1 MRHPVRGTEVS
12 EEKLRYFLKQVTAN
26 LHETRARL
34 RELESAADE
43 PVAVVGLGCRY
54 PGGVRGPDDLWR
66 LVAEGTDAVG
76 AFPADRG
83 WDVRDLGTGHERQ
96 GGFVHDVPGFDAG
109 FFGISPR
116 EALAMDPQQRLLL
129 EVGWETLEHAG
140 VDPVSLRGS
149 RTGVYV
155 GATASG
161 YDWLT
166 RAHGGGEGHVVA
178 GSALSVLSGRLAYTL
193 GLAGPAVTVDTACS
207 SSLLAVH
214 LAARALRAGECS
226 LALAGG
232 VMVMVTPGMFAEFSR
247 QGGLAADGRCKPFGA
262 GADGTGWGEGA
273 GLVLLERLSDARRHG
288 HDVLAVIRGS
298 AVNSDG
304 ASNGLTAPSAPAQR
318 RVIRAALADARLE
331 ASEVDVVEA
340 HGTGTTL
347 GDPIEAEALLATYG
361 RDRAEPLWLGSLKSN
376 LGHTQTAA
384 GVAGVLKMVLALRHE
399 LLPATLHADQPTPH
413 VDWSAGQVRLLT
425 APVAWPAGERTRR
438 AGVSAFGASGTNV
451 HLILEEAPAD
461 DAPGERRPGPVLWP
475 LSARTPAALAA
486 QAGRLLDHVRTHPD
500 LDPADVGFSLATTRT
515 AFEHRAVVTG
525 DFLAGLAAL
534 ADGRSAP
541 DVLTGAVRP
550 GRVGF
555 VFAGQGSQRAGMG
568 RELHAADP
576 VFAAAFDEACALIEA
591 ELGQPIRD
599 VVLGED
605 DDRVNRTLYAQTG
618 LFALQVGLLAVL
630 AAAGVRPDAVAGH
643 SVGEIAAAYAAG
655 VLSLPDAARLVA
667 HRARLME
674 ALPEGG
680 AMAAIEASEAEIT
693 PDLDGVAPAAV
704 NGPSSVVVSGP
715 AEAVDGVVARW
726 RERGRRV
733 RRLRVSHAFH
743 SPLVEPALADLAD
756 VAAGLTFAA
765 PRLLW
770 AGALTGD
777 LVETPDA
784 GYWPAQARQA
794 VRFAD
799 AVETLTAHGVS
810 VVLELGPDGT
820 LSAMD
825 TGADAV
831 FVPLL
836 RRDTP
841 LVTALAKAHVHG
853 VDVDWQAVLGGRRT
867 TLPTYAFQRDR
878 YWPDGPVAAT
888 APDSRLWTAVERGD
902 VTALAAELAAPAE
915 PLREVLPAL
924 AAWRRRE
931 RADAETANLRYRVT
945 WTPIAEPAPAT
956 LSGTWLLVGEAPD
969 VEAALR
975 THGADVRTVD
985 PAGLEVATLPDVDGV
1000 VSVLSCTENLTLVQA
1015 LGAAGIGAPLWL
1027 LTRGAVATAPGE
1039 RTRPAEAAT
1048 WGLGRVAGLEHP
1060 ERWGGLIDL
1069 PSTMDERTGRR
1080 LAAVLAGLGEDQVA
1094 LRPAG
1099 IAARRLVRAASPEG
1113 AGTWTPRGTVLVTGG
1128 TGALGGHI
1136 ARFLAGRGARRLVL
1150 TSRGGPQTR
1159 GVAQRVA
1166 ELAGRGTAVTVYA
1179 ADVARREQVAAVLD
1193 RVPELTAVVH
1203 AAGIGQAT
1211 PLAETTLAEQAA
1223 VTEAKAGGAA
1233 HLDELTRDLD
1243 AFVLCSSISA
1253 TWGSAWQPGYAAAN
1267 AFLDALAEDRR
1278 ARGQAATSIA
1288 WGLWDGDGLGAGAGG
1303 EQARRRGLKPMA
1315 PDAAIHALGQALD
1328 AGEDLVT
1335 VADVDWAAF
1344 APAFTLRRPS
1354 PLLAGLPEVAAALA
1368 TTPEPAP
1375 GKRVEL
1381 SEGELLDLV
1390 RDRTATLLGHAS
1402 AAAVEP
1408 GRAFKDLGFDSLT
1421 SMELRDRL
1429 TAATGLK
1436 LTATLVF
1443 DHPTPAAVAAHLHAE
1458 LGGGG
1463 PAETAAVTT
1472 APADEPLAIVGMGLR
1487 LPGGAATPEQLWD
1500 LLDTGTDAVGS
1511 FPADRGWDVAAGD
1524 YAAVGGF
1531 LADAADFDPG
1541 FFGISPREAIAM
1553 DPQQRLLLE
1562 VSWEALERAGLD
1574 PARLKGSKTGVFAGA
1589 AASGYGRGTTV
1600 GADSHLPMGTATSI
1614 LSGRIAYALGLEG
1627 PAVTVDTACSSS
1639 LVALHLAV
1647 RALRSGECSLALAG
1661 GVTVMPDPDV
1671 FAQSVQQQGLAADGR
1686 CKAFSAAAD
1695 GTGWAEGA
1703 GMLAVERLSD
1713 ARRHGHRVLALI
1725 RGSAINSDGAS
1736 NGLTAPN
1743 GPSQQRVIRAAL
1755 ADAGLSTQDVDAVE
1769 AHGTG
1774 TSLGDPIEAQALLAT
1789 YGQDRDEPLWLGSV
1803 KSNLGHA
1810 QQAAGVAGVL
1820 KMVLA
1825 LRNGKLPRT
1834 LHVDEPSP
1842 HVDWSAGRVTLL
1854 REPVAWPAGDRPRRA
1869 GVSAFGASGTNAHV
1883 ILEEAPAAVEEPARQ
1898 PLVPGTTAW
1907 IVSGRTADGRAAQAG
1922 RLREHV
1928 LGGSW
1933 APEDVG
1939 WSLAATRSAFAHR
1952 AVVLGD
1958 DLPAG
1963 LAAVATGQPAP
1974 GVVTGV
1980 AASVGRVVFVFP
1992 GQGSQWIGMGRELA
2006 SVSPVFAARLAE
2018 CAAALSPHVSL
2029 DLDDLDSADVVQ
2041 PALWAVMVSLAEVW
2055 RAAGVVPDAVVGHSQ
2070 GEIAAAV
2077 VSGALSLED
2086 GARVVALRSR
2096 VLTALAGRGGMMSIA
2111 EPASLVRERIASW
2124 GSRLSVAAVNGP
2136 LSTVVSGEP
2145 ESLRELAES
2154 ADVRTRMIPVDYASH
2169 SAQVDALR
2177 DEIVSVLAGI
2187 SPREVEIPM
2196 VSAMTGEWL
2205 AGPELDPVYW
2215 AASLRE
2221 PVEFERAVRVLGE
2234 SGYGVFVETSPHAVL
2249 TGAIADTL
2257 DDPVAVGTL
2266 RRDDGGAQRLL
2277 TSFAEAWTRGVP
2289 VGWSEVLSG
2298 RPVDLPTYAFQHQRF
2313 WPEPAAPA
2321 AGTGAEAEFWT
2332 AIDRGDVTD
2341 LAGTLDVEP
2350 GSLRDVVPALARWHR
2365 GLSDESAVAGWRYRI
2380 TWAPVPDPEPAAL
2393 SGTWL
2398 VLGEDAEVTTALTE
2412 HGADVVTAIEDAPA
2426 DLRGVV
2432 SLQALDE
2439 RPHPDHP
2446 FVTRGLAATLRLVQ
2460 TLGEAGIDAPLWV
2473 LTRGAVTTGPADAPV
2488 CAGQAAAWGLGRVV
2502 ALEHPDRWGGLVD
2515 LPSTM
2520 DADAGRRLCAV
2531 FAAAGE
2537 DQIALRPAG
2546 ILARRL
2552 VRAPRPRAVT
2562 HWVPRGTVL
2571 ITGGTGAAGGHVG
2584 RWLAGR
2590 NAVAGQA
2597 GTAVDTTRIVLTSR
2611 SGPGATAVAEL
2622 AAGLA
2627 EAGTAVDVIACDTAE
2642 RAAVAGLLDRIAA
2655 TGPALS
2661 AVVHAAGV
2669 SAGSPV
2675 AETTLAG
2682 LADVTRAKV
2691 AGARWLDE
2699 LTGDLDA
2706 FVLFSSGAAT
2716 WGSSY
2721 QPGYAAGNAYL
2732 DALAETRRARGKAAT
2747 SVAWGLW
2754 GGGGLGEGEAGD
2766 RLRRAGVRTM
2776 DPRLAVRALG
2786 QALDADETTVTVA
2799 DIDLA
2804 TFAPTFTLRRPSPLL
2819 AALAE
2824 AAPAE
2829 APAEDTAGWA
2839 ARLAGRSVAEQEHL
2853 LTELVRAEAAAVLGH
2868 DGPGAV
2874 EPARAFRELGFD
2886 SLTAVDLRN
2895 RLAAA
2900 TGLAMPA
2907 TLVFDYPTAAVLAA
2921 HLRAELT
2928 GEDDAE
2934 PVFADL
2940 DRLETALAAV
2950 PDGSELRSGI
2960 TARLRTVLSKWL
2972 AGHETPEAEEAV
2984 TGRLEAAGA
2993 AEVLDFINNELG
3005 MA

>member
-1 MRHPVRGTEVS
+1 MS

-26 LHETRARL
+26 LHETRRRL
-34 RELESAADE
+34 HELESASDE

-54 PGGVRGPDDLWR
+54 PGGVGGPEDLWR

-83 WDVRDLGTGHERQ
+83 WDVRDLGSGYERQ

-129 EVGWETLEHAG
+129 EVCWETLEHAG

-166 RAHGGGEGHVVA
+166 RAHGGDEGHVVA
-178 GSALSVLSGRLAYTL
+178 GSALSVLSGRVAYTL
-193 GLAGPAVTVDTACS
+193 GLEGPAVTVDTACS

-273 GLVLLERLSDARRHG
+273 GMVLLERLADARRLG

-298 AVNSDG
+298 AVNQDG

-347 GDPIEAEALLATYG
+347 GDPIEAQALLATYG

-384 GVAGVLKMVLALRHE
+384 GVAGVLKMVLALQHE
-399 LLPATLHADQPTPH
+399 LLPHTLHADQPTPH

-425 APVAWPAGERTRR
+425 EAVAWPAGERPRR

-451 HLILEEAPAD
+451 HLILEEAPPSGA
-461 DAPGERRPGPVLWP
+461 APGDRRSGPVLWP
-475 LSARTPAALAA
+475 LSARTPTALAA
-486 QAGRLLDHVRTHPD
+486 QAGRLLGHVRANPD

-525 DFLAGLAAL
+525 DLLEGLAAL
-534 ADGRSAP
+534 AGGRSAP
-541 DVLTGAVRP
+541 GLVTGAVRP

-568 RELHAADP
+568 RELHAANP
-576 VFAAAFDEACALIEA
+576 VFAAAFDEACGLIEA
-591 ELGQPIRD
+591 ELGQPIRE
-599 VVLGED
+599 VVLGENEGD
-605 DDRVNRTLYAQTG
+605 ERANRTLYAQTG
-618 LFALQVGLLAVL
+618 LFTLEVGLLAVL
-630 AAAGVRPDAVAGH
+630 DAAGVRPDAVAGH
-643 SVGEIAAAYAAG
+643 SVGEIAAAHAAG
-655 VLSLPDAARLVA
+655 VLSLADAARLVA

-680 AMAAIEASEAEIT
+680 AMAAIEASETEIV
-693 PDLDGVAPAAV
+693 PDLGEVSLAAV

-715 AEAVDGVVARW
+715 AAAVEGVLERW

-743 SPLVEPALADLAD
+743 SHLVEPALDELD
-756 VAAGLTFAA
+756 GVAAGLTFAA

-770 AGALTGD
+770 AGALTGEP
-777 LVETPDA
+777 VESPDA
-784 GYWPAQARQA
+784 SYWPAQARQA

-799 AVETLTAHGVS
+799 AVETLTAQGVS
-810 VVLELGPDGT
+810 VILEIGPDGT
-820 LSAMD
+820 LSATD

-841 LVTALAKAHVHG
+841 IAAALAKAHVHG
-853 VDVDWQAVLGGRRT
+853 VTVDWAAVLGGRKT
-867 TLPTYAFQRDR
+867 TLPTYAFQRER
-878 YWPDGPVAAT
+878 FWPDAPAA
-888 APDSRLWTAVERGD
+888 PPEDSRLWTAIERGD
-902 VTALAAELAAPAE
+902 VTALAAELPVPAE
-915 PLREVLPAL
+915 SLREVLPAL
-924 AAWRRRE
+924 ASWRRRE
-931 RADAETANLRYRVT
+931 RADAVTADLRYRVT
-945 WTPIAEPAPAT
+945 WTPIAEPAAVT
-956 LSGTWLLVGEAPD
+956 LSGTWLLVGESPE
-969 VEAALR
+969 VEAVLR
-975 THGADVRTVD
+975 PHGADVRTLD
-985 PAGLEVATLPDVDGV
+985 PAGLDRATLASALPDAALTGV
-1000 VSVLSCTENLTLVQA
+1000 VSVLAGAANLTLIQA
-1015 LGAAGIGAPLWL
+1015 LGDAGVDAPLWV
-1027 LTRGAVATAPGE
+1027 LTRGAVAVAPGE
-1039 RTRPAEAAT
+1039 RTRPDQAQA

-1069 PSTMDERTGRR
+1069 PSTMDDTAGRR

-1099 IAARRLVRAASPEG
+1099 IAARRLVRAAPP
-1113 AGTWTPRGTVLVTGG
+1113 ARTGTWTPQGTVLVTGG

-1136 ARFLAGRGARRLVL
+1136 ARFLAGRGAPLVL
-1150 TSRGGPQTR
+1150 TSRRGPQAE
-1159 GVAQRVA
+1159 GVARLAA
-1166 ELAGRGTAVTVYA
+1166 ELAGRGSAVTVFA
-1179 ADVARREQVAAVLD
+1179 ADVARRDQVAALVA
-1193 RVPELTAVVH
+1193 RVPGLTAVVH
-1203 AAGIGQAT
+1203 AAGVGQAT

-1223 VTEAKAGGAA
+1223 VTEAKVEGAR
-1233 HLDELTRDLD
+1233 HLDELTGDLD

-1288 WGLWDGDGLGAGAGG
+1288 WGLWDGDGLGAGTGG

-1315 PDAAIHALGQALD
+1315 PDVAIHALGQALD
-1328 AGEDLVT
+1328 AGEDLIT
-1335 VADVDWAAF
+1335 VVDVDWAGF

-1368 TTPEPAP
+1368 AAPEPEP
-1375 GKRVEL
+1375 GNRAGF
-1381 SEGELLDLV
+1381 SERELLDLV
-1390 RDRTATLLGHAS
+1390 RDRTAGLLGHAS

-1429 TAATGLK
+1429 AAATGLK
-1436 LTATLVF
+1436 LAATLVF
-1443 DHPTPAAVAAHLHAE
+1443 DHPTPAAVAAHLHGE
-1458 LGGGG
+1458 LGGG
-1463 PAETAAVTT
+1463 AAAA
-1472 APADEPLAIVGMGLR
+1472 APAMAVPAGEPLAIVGMGLR

-1500 LLDTGTDAVGS
+1500 LLDAGIDAVGA

-1541 FFGISPREAIAM
+1541 FFGISPREALAM

-1562 VSWEALERAGLD
+1562 VSWEALERAGID
-1574 PARLKGSKTGVFAGA
+1574 PDRLKGSKTGVFAGA
-1589 AASGYGRGTTV
+1589 AASGYGRGTTI
-1600 GADSHLPMGTATSI
+1600 GGDSHLPMGTATSI
-1614 LSGRIAYALGLEG
+1614 LSGRIAYTLGLEG

-1647 RALRSGECSLALAG
+1647 QALRSGECSLALAG

-1703 GMLAVERLSD
+1703 GVLAVERLSD

-1755 ADAGLSTQDVDAVE
+1755 ADAGLSTSDVDVVE

-1774 TSLGDPIEAQALLAT
+1774 TSLGDPIEANALVQT
-1789 YGQDRDEPLWLGSV
+1789 YGQDREEPLWLGSV

-1820 KMVLA
+1820 KVVLS
-1825 LRNGKLPRT
+1825 LRHGKLPRT
-1834 LHVDEPSP
+1834 LHADEPSP
-1842 HVDWSAGRVTLL
+1842 HVDWSAGKVALL
-1854 REPVAWPAGDRPRRA
+1854 REPVTWPAGDRPRRA
-1869 GVSAFGASGTNAHV
+1869 GVSAFGAGGTNAHV
-1883 ILEEAPAAVEEPARQ
+1883 ILEEAPAGVEEPERR

-1907 IVSGRTADGRAAQAG
+1907 VLSGRTADGRAAQAG

-1928 LGGSW
+1928 VGGSW

-1939 WSLAATRSAFAHR
+1939 WSLATTRSAFEHR

-1963 LAAVATGQPAP
+1963 LAAVATGQPGA
-1974 GVVTGV
+1974 GVITGR
-1980 AASVGRVVFVFP
+1980 AKPAGRTVFVFP
-1992 GQGSQWIGMGRELA
+1992 GQGSQWAGMGRELA
-2006 SVSPVFAARLAE
+2006 ESCPVFATRLAE
-2018 CAAALSPHVSL
+2018 CAAALSPFVAL
-2029 DLDDLDSADVVQ
+2029 DPDDLDSADVVQ

-2055 RAAGVVPDAVVGHSQ
+2055 RAAGVEPDAVVGHSQ

-2086 GARVVALRSR
+2086 GARVVALRSK
-2096 VLTALAGRGGMMSIA
+2096 VLTALAGRGGMMSVA
-2111 EPASLVRERIASW
+2111 EPAEAVRTRIAPW
-2124 GSRLSVAAVNGP
+2124 GQRLSVAAVNGP
-2136 LSTVVSGEP
+2136 QSTVVSGEP
-2145 ESLRELAES
+2145 EALRELAES

-2169 SAQVDALR
+2169 SAQVDPLR
-2177 DEIVSVLAGI
+2177 EEIVSVLAGI
-2187 SPREVEIPM
+2187 APREAEIPM

-2205 AGPELDPVYW
+2205 TGPELDPAYW

-2234 SGYGVFVETSPHAVL
+2234 AGHGVFVETSPHAVL

-2266 RRDDGGAQRLL
+2266 RRDDGGARRLL

-2289 VGWSEVLSG
+2289 VGWPEVLG
-2298 RPVDLPTYAFQHQRF
+2298 GQTIDLPTYAFQHRRF
-2313 WPEPAAPA
+2313 WPEPVAPA
-2321 AGTGAEAEFWT
+2321 AATGAEAEFWT
-2332 AIDRGDVTD
+2332 AVENGDLGD
-2341 LAGTLDVEP
+2341 LAGTLAVEP
-2350 GSLRDVVPALARWHR
+2350 RSLREVVPALARWRRREH
-2365 GLSDESAVAGWRYRI
+2365 DESAIAGWRYRI
-2380 TWAPVPDPEPAAL
+2380 AWTPVPDPGPAAL
-2393 SGTWL
+2393 PGTWL
-2398 VLGEDAEVTTALTE
+2398 VLGDVPEVTAALAG
-2412 HGADVVTAIEDAPA
+2412 HGADVVTTIEDAPA

-2432 SLQALDE
+2432 SLLALDE
-2439 RPHPDHP
+2439 RPDPDHP
-2446 FVTRGLAATLRLVQ
+2446 VVTRGLAATLCLVQ
-2460 TLGEAGIDAPLWV
+2460 ALGQAGIDAPLWV
-2473 LTRGAVTTGPADAPV
+2473 LTRGAVTTGPDDAP
-2488 CAGQAAAWGLGRVV
+2488 ARPAQAAAWGLGRVV
-2502 ALEHPDRWGGLVD
+2502 ALEHPDRWGGLLD

-2520 DADAGRRLCAV
+2520 DADLARRLGTAL
-2531 FAAAGE
+2531 AGTGE

-2546 ILARRL
+2546 LLARRV
-2552 VRAPRPRAVT
+2552 VRAPRPRPAVP
-2562 HWVPRGTVL
+2562 WVPRGTVL
-2571 ITGGTGAAGGHVG
+2571 VTGGTGAVGGHVG
-2584 RWLAGR
+2584 RWLTGR
-2590 NAVAGQA
+2590 AAVR
-2597 GTAVDTTRIVLTSR
+2597 TVLTSR
-2611 SGPGATAVAEL
+2611 SGPGADGVAEL
-2622 AAGLA
+2622 AAELA
-2627 EAGTAVDVIACDTAE
+2627 GQGTAVDVVACDTAE

-2669 SAGSPV
+2669 SAGTPV
-2675 AETTLAG
+2675 AETTVAG
-2682 LADVTRAKV
+2682 LAEVTRAKV

-2732 DALAETRRARGKAAT
+2732 DALAETRRAHGKAGT

-2754 GGGGLGEGEAGD
+2754 GGGGLGEGEAGE

-2786 QALDADETTVTVA
+2786 QVLDSGEDAVTVA
-2799 DIDLA
+2799 DIDWA
-2804 TFAPTFTLRRPSPLL
+2804 TFVPTFTLRRPSPLL
-2819 AALAE
+2819 AALPEAVPAE
-2824 AAPAE
+2824 AAPTGTS
-2829 APAEDTAGWA
+2829 AEDTAGWA
-2839 ARLAGRSVAEQEHL
+2839 ACLAGQPAAEQERL
-2853 LTELVRAEAAAVLGH
+2853 LTGLVRAEAAAVLGH
-2868 DGPGAV
+2868 GGPEAV
-2874 EPARAFRELGFD
+2874 DPAKAFRELGFD

-2895 RLAAA
+2895 RLSSA
-2900 TGLAMPA
+2900 TGLPTLPA
-2907 TLVFDYPTAAVLAA
+2907 TLVFDHPTAAVLAA
-2921 HLRAELT
+2921 YLRAELT
-2928 GEDDAE
+2928 GEDDTE

-2940 DRLETALAAV
+2940 DRLEAALAAV

-2972 AGHETPEAEEAV
+2972 AGHETPDAEEAV